1 MKVSIVYLLNI
12 CLCSFENIK
21 CVYGETAVILQQPK
35 IWKQNR
41 FPSCYQNI
49 FYPISKQTTNTISW
63 QGAREWTDTQCN
75 TAPAVGHRGD
85 DDEGE
90 GHEVDQEAGHD
101 RGHDADGR
109 LVVEGDLDEDEGEP
123 DDGVEGGGDGGDEV
137 DVGVEPE
144 GGPHQGLHQ
153 GQGHEVDKDAVEELV
168 YRLEHSRGS
177 GHRVILNIY
186 L

>member
-1 MKVSIVYLLNI
+1 MD
-12 CLCSFENIK
+12 
-21 CVYGETAVILQQPK
+21 TRR
-35 IWKQNR
+35 NR
-41 FPSCYQNI
+41 
-49 FYPISKQTTNTISW
+49 
-63 QGAREWTDTQCN
+63 N

-85 DDEGE
+85 DDECE

-153 GQGHEVDKDAVEELV
+153 GQGHEVDKYAVEELV
-168 YRLEHSRGS
+168 YRLEHRRGS